1 MLRCAPRPSPNKM
14 GSAEDIFVLD
24 ERYSTTRRVTKTEP
38 VIVNKPEDKIKTQVF
53 LPPNPEKKCEGGLRP
68 QGYFK
73 RNAEDKPLI
82 SVITVVF
89 NGEKH
94 IEETIQSVINQTYD
108 NVEYIIIDGDST
120 DGTLDIIRQYECQI
134 DYWVSEP
141 DRGIYDAF
149 NKGLK
154 LSTGVKIGFIGSD
167 DIFYKKAIEYVAL
180 YNNYD
185 IVIGA
190 VSINGKIKHG
200 YHPSFY
206 FFGLDHCISSHS
218 VGLFADKNI
227 YKNIGTYSQMYPVSA
242 DSDFILRIIKNGN
255 YSIYPCNETEI
266 FGEFRTGGQSN
277 SQLFRNLLENAL
289 VLYENG
295 SNKFLIITVLFLKL
309 LKNIFRI

>member
-1 MLRCAPRPSPNKM
+1 M
-14 GSAEDIFVLD
+14 GDEEDIFVLD
-24 ERYSTTRRVTKTEP
+24 ERYSTTRRVAKVEP
-38 VIVNKPEDKIKTQVF
+38 VIVNKLEDKMKTQLF
-53 LPPNPEKKCEGGLRP
+53 LPPNPEKKCEGGLRT

-73 RNAEDKPLI
+73 RSAEDKPLI
-82 SVITVVF
+82 TVITVVF
-89 NGEKH
+89 DGGKH
-94 IEETIQSVINQTYD
+94 IEKTILSVINQTYD
-108 NVEYIIIDGDST
+108 NVEYIIVDGDST

-134 DYWVSEP
+134 DYWVSEA
-141 DRGIYDAF
+141 DKGIYDAF

-167 DIFYKKAIEYVAL
+167 DIFYKKAIKYVAL

-200 YHPSFY
+200 YHPSRY
-206 FFGLDHCISSHS
+206 FLGLGHCISGHS
-218 VGLFADKNI
+218 VGLFVDKNV
-227 YKNIGTYSQMYPVSA
+227 YKNIGVYSQKYPISA
-242 DSDFILRIIKNGN
+242 DSDFILRIIKNED

-266 FGEFRTGGQSN
+266 FGEFRTGGESN

-295 SNKFLIITVLFLKL
+295 SNKFLIITILFLKL
-309 LKNIFRI
+309 LKNIFKI